1 MSDGKA
7 RSFEE
12 TLLKPKDRVL
22 STLEADGSRRWLS
35 PRLSKGKFWQLRR
48 GFAYVLIAL
57 FTLVPYITIAGKPA
71 ILLDV
76 ASRKF
81 HILGVTFLPTDTLL
95 MALLMLSAFL
105 SIFAF
110 TALFGR
116 VFCGWACPQ
125 TVWLE
130 YVYRPIERIFTGR
143 VGCGGKPAKPVAV
156 WRKLAMYAVFLAISI
171 HLAHTALAYFVG
183 VKTLHTWIWS
193 STPWQHPG
201 PFLLV
206 AIVTAWMMWDF
217 AYWREQMCIIGCPYG
232 RFQSALLDRHS
243 VIVSYDKLRGEPRG
257 KEKKVASGQL
267 SVASERTASA
277 ISLAVLPADSSLTA
291 DHRPLTTARGDC
303 IDCTMCVQVCPTGI
317 DIRDGLQSECVNCT
331 QCIDACDAVMDKI
344 GKPRGLVGY
353 SSEAV
358 REGQPKKLIRPRVII
373 YPTLLTIVFTLFLVL
388 LFTRPKFD
396 MVVLRSPGTT
406 FEERADA
413 SETVNRL
420 KLRITN
426 RTDDPQSYT
435 YEIADRTD
443 VHIEATHPVL
453 TLQPVADSMEDIR
466 VVAPASAFVKG
477 QLDVKI
483 RVRSSNGVSREKKV
497 TLRGPYHY

>member
-35 PRLSKGKFWQLRR
+35 PRLAKGTLWQLRR
-48 GFAYVLIAL
+48 AFAYVLIAV
-57 FTLVPYITIAGKPA
+57 FTLVPYLTIHGKPA
-71 ILLDV
+71 VLLDV
-76 ASRKF
+76 ANRKF

-105 SIFAF
+105 GIFAF

-130 YVYRPIERIFTGR
+130 FVYRPIERLFTGR
-143 VGCGGKPAKPVAV
+143 SGCGGKPAKPVAV
-156 WRKLAMYAVFLAISI
+156 RKKLAMYAVFFVVSI
-171 HLAHTALAYFVG
+171 HLAQTLLAYFVG
-183 VKTLHTWIWS
+183 ARTLNSWIFG

-232 RFQSALLDRHS
+232 RFQSALLDKHS

-257 KEKKVASGQL
+257 KGKRHEGTKAR
-267 SVASERTASA
+267 SEELGATV
-277 ISLAVLPADSSLTA
+277 SLKVLPDSVPPSLRA
-291 DHRPLTTARGDC
+291 SVPSLGDC

-331 QCIDACDAVMDKI
+331 QCIDACDSVMDKV
-344 GKPRGLVGY
+344 GKPRGLIGY
-353 SSEAV
+353 SSQAV
-358 REGQPKKLIRPRVII
+358 RESQPKKLVRPRVII
-373 YPTLLTIVFTLFLVL
+373 YPALLTIVFTLFLVL
-388 LFTRPKFD
+388 LLNRPKFD

-406 FEERADA
+406 FEERAND

-426 RTDDPQSYT
+426 RTDDPQTYT
-435 YEIADRTD
+435 YEIADRAD
-443 VHIEATHPVL
+443 AHIEAEHPRI
-453 TLQPVADSMEDIR
+453 TLEPIADSIEDVR
-466 VVAPASAFVKG
+466 VIAPSSAFVKG
-477 QLDVKI
+477 QLDVTI
-483 RVRSSNGVSREKKV
+483 RVKSGDGISREKKV
-497 TLRGPYHY
+497 TLRGPFHY